1 MASSKPSQNQ
11 AQPAPVTVSMR
22 RRTTLA
28 CTACRKR
35 KIRCIPT
42 EQGPKSPY
50 KRCTTRGLKC
60 EYVAATDEDY
70 SLTSRPPSSDTAG
83 GHRAH
88 SWTNSG
94 PFPVQTVPFMTPAY
108 SGRDYFPS
116 PASFPVANPISS
128 APDRGFNRPYAH
140 PQYYMH
146 AQASAHY
153 VAGDPNSQHDAQH
166 QYIAGPVYA
175 SQPQSGNYEVDYSG
189 GDPGQSSSSSIY
201 PSNDPRYH

>member
-1 MASSKPSQNQ
+1 MASSKPSRNQ
-11 AQPAPVTVSMR
+11 AQPAPVTISMR

-28 CTACRKR
+28 YTACRKR

-42 EQGPKSPY
+42 EQAPKSPC

-70 SLTSRPPSSDTAG
+70 SSTSRPQSSDTAR

-94 PFPVQTVPFMTPAY
+94 PSSARTVPSMAPAY
-108 SGRDYFPS
+108 SGGRDYFPS
-116 PASFPVANPISS
+116 PSPVANPITST
-128 APDRGFNRPYAH
+128 PDRGFTRPYAH

-146 AQASAHY
+146 AQASAHF

-166 QYIAGPVYA
+166 QYIAGPAYA
-175 SQPQSGNYEVDYSG
+175 SQPQAGNYEVDYSG
-189 GDPGQSSSSSIY
+189 GDLNQSS
-201 PSNDPRYH
+201 